1 MSNFLDFLSSSSKP
15 ILLDGAMGT
24 VLNQRG
30 VRFDE
35 CFDALN
41 LTQPALVG
49 EVHNAYIQAGSQVIE
64 TNTFGANRFKL
75 AEHHLEDRLA
85 EINRA
90 AVDLARRVVAA
101 SFRPIW
107 IAGDIGPLGVRL
119 APFGRLKPEQARDAF
134 AEQIKALADAGVDL
148 LVFET
153 MTDLFEIREAI
164 AAAHEVAPNLPV
176 IASMTFTRDDRTLL
190 GNDAAQVAR
199 SIHEAGADFIG
210 INCSDGPN
218 QVLRLLKKMVQAVPG
233 GKYSVK
239 PNAGWPQQDGGRIR
253 YPAGPQYFGEYALAF
268 WQTGASLIGG
278 CCGTNPQ
285 HISAIATA
293 IENAVPRQLTQNLV
307 FESDEVEEISAGGFA
322 PTNLSQKLSSG
333 RFTIAVE
340 MDPPRG
346 LSAHKLIAGASLLSE
361 AGADVIDVADSP
373 MARMR
378 MSPWAVCAL
387 IQQKVGIETVLHF
400 PTRGRNLLR
409 VQGDLLAAHALDV
422 RNVFVVMGDP
432 TAIGDYPDARDYYD
446 LVPSGLIKLIKQ
458 GFNTGVDHSGTDIGQ
473 PTSFFVGCA
482 LNLNPADPQAEIKNL
497 RRKIASGADFIL
509 TQPVF
514 DPVAAEA
521 FLKQYTETCGP
532 LEIPLMVGIL
542 PLANAR
548 HAAFLHHEVPGILIP
563 DMIQERMA
571 RSGEE
576 DSSTGI
582 KIAIELIQQVR
593 GFAQGIYFMPPFRR
607 YDMVAEII
615 DHVRADKATA

>member
-239 PNAGWPQQDGGRIR
+239 PNAGWPQQV
-253 YPAGPQYFGEYALAF
+253 A
-268 WQTGASLIGG
+268 
-278 CCGTNPQ
+278 
-285 HISAIATA
+285 
-293 IENAVPRQLTQNLV
+293 
-307 FESDEVEEISAGGFA
+307 SAGYA
-322 PTNLSQKLSSG
+322 SS
-333 RFTIAVE
+333 
-340 MDPPRG
+340 
-346 LSAHKLIAGASLLSE
+346 
-361 AGADVIDVADSP
+361 
-373 MARMR
+373 
-378 MSPWAVCAL
+378 
-387 IQQKVGIETVLHF
+387 
-400 PTRGRNLLR
+400 
-409 VQGDLLAAHALDV
+409 
-422 RNVFVVMGDP
+422 
-432 TAIGDYPDARDYYD
+432 
-446 LVPSGLIKLIKQ
+446 
-458 GFNTGVDHSGTDIGQ
+458 
-473 PTSFFVGCA
+473 
-482 LNLNPADPQAEIKNL
+482 
-497 RRKIASGADFIL
+497 RR
-509 TQPVF
+509 
-514 DPVAAEA
+514 
-521 FLKQYTETCGP
+521 
-532 LEIPLMVGIL
+532 
-542 PLANAR
+542 
-548 HAAFLHHEVPGILIP
+548 
-563 DMIQERMA
+563 
-571 RSGEE
+571 
-576 DSSTGI
+576 
-582 KIAIELIQQVR
+582 
-593 GFAQGIYFMPPFRR
+593 
-607 YDMVAEII
+607 
-615 DHVRADKATA
+615 